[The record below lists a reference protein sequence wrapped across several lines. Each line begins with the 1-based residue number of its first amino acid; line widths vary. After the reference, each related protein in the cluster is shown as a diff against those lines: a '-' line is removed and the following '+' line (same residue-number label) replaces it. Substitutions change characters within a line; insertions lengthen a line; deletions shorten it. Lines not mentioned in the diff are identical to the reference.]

1 MLYYNLSSYLREKY
15 NKRMKKICIDAG
27 FTCPNRDGRCGV
39 GGCIFCGERG
49 SGEHINPNFSIRSQV
64 ESALVG
70 AKDDD
75 LFIAYFQNFT
85 NTYATPEILKERYDS
100 ALIDQR
106 IKILSIGTRA
116 DCIDEEIA
124 SLIASYKDKYEVWVE
139 LGLQTANDDTARR
152 INRGYTRDV
161 FDRAMRILSDKKIK
175 TVVHLMLGLPGE
187 DINDNIKSAEYV
199 ASLTP
204 FGVKVHSLYVM
215 RDTKLEKI
223 YNEKGYTPPTLSEY
237 SDAAAEV
244 LARIPADTVVHRIT
258 GDCPRDMLVAPDWN
272 RDKNEIIA
280 SVNQAMINKGYKQ
293 GTLFNR

>member
-27 FTCPNRDGRCGV
+27 FTCPNRDGKCGT

-49 SGEHINPNFSIRSQV
+49 SGEHINQNLSIKAQV
-64 ESALVG
+64 ESALAG
-70 AKDDD
+70 TKEDE

-85 NTYATPEILKERYDS
+85 NTYAPASVLKERYDS
-100 ALIDQR
+100 ALIDER
-106 IKILSIGTRA
+106 IKILSIGTRP

-124 SLIASYKDKYEVWVE
+124 KLIATYNDKYEVWVE
-139 LGLQTANDDTARR
+139 LGLQTANDATAAL
-152 INRGYTRDV
+152 INRGYERGV
-161 FDRAMRILSDKKIK
+161 FENAMRILSDYKIK

-199 ASLTP
+199 ASFTP

-215 RDTKLEKI
+215 RDTALEKI
-223 YNEKGYTPPTLSEY
+223 YNEKAYTPPTLSEY

-244 LARIPADTVVHRIT
+244 LARISPRTVVHRIT

-272 RDKNEIIA
+272 RDKNEIINA
-280 SVNQAMINKGYKQ
+280 VNQAMIRKGYTQ
-293 GTLFNR
+293 GTLFNK